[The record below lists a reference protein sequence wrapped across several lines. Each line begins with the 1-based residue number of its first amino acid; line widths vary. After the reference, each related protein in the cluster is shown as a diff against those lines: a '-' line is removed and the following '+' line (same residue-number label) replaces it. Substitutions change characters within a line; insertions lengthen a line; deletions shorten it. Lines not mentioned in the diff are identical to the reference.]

1 MPRFWRLLALLLI
14 CLAASFCER
23 AIAAEEGDKSG
34 DEFFERRIRPLLAAN
49 CFSCHGKEKKGGL
62 SLESRRGMLAGGEG
76 GTVVALGKP
85 DESRLMKAVRY
96 ADEELQMPP
105 SAKLADADI
114 ALLKEWI
121 ERGAPWP
128 ESKGPA
134 AGFIRTSGIIT
145 EQDRQFWSFQPVKP
159 QSQPAVKDATW
170 LRSPVDSFVLAAL
183 EAEKLAP
190 AKEADKRTLIRRASF
205 DLTGLPPTMDETSS
219 FLADESPDAYER
231 LIDRLLA
238 SPRFGERWGRHWL
251 DVARYAEDQAHTFA
265 ARMYPGGWRYRD
277 WVIGSLNA
285 DIPYRQFITEQIAA
299 DLTEGENKVA
309 RMPALGFFALGP
321 IYYADA
327 GCAPKAQAD
336 EMDDRI
342 DTLTRGFLGLTVSC
356 ARCHDHKFDP
366 ISTKDY
372 YALAGV
378 FASTEYLEAPMAPPD
393 VVAAYDQK
401 VARVKEQE
409 KAVEDARN
417 ETQREIRESLA
428 LQSGKYI
435 VAGWKLQNKRN
446 SQQVRSGDQIGA
458 VLGVVTAKL
467 VAADIAKD
475 ADLRSFVVEAWAKFL
490 TGENVQKKPYLVAW
504 KNAVAAQDAKTDLS
518 ADAAALAAIQT
529 IADQLQKDITV
540 ALDKRRAKEPLDKT
554 AEELLKDIV
563 DDNKGPC
570 GIQREQKDQID
581 KLISEERRKK
591 NEDLKK
597 ELEERKKQVG
607 EKYPVAHCIKD
618 GAAKNLHVYIRGNYK
633 EQGDEVPRRF
643 LEILTSGEA
652 KPFSQGSGRLELAQA
667 IASDQNPLTAR
678 VLVNRV
684 WQQHFG
690 RGLVG
695 TPSNFGM
702 LGERPTHPELLD
714 DLAGRFMAGGW
725 SLKWLH
731 RQMMLSSVYR
741 ASSEFKPENYQRD
754 PDNRLLWRMNRRRLD
769 IEAWRDSLL
778 TASGNLDLS
787 LGGQSVDL
795 TKDNNRRRTLYA
807 AVSRHN
813 LNSTLRLFD
822 FPDPNLTSERRSSTT
837 VPMQQLFVMNGEFM
851 VSQAKSLAT
860 RLQIE
865 SADDSARIR
874 FAYQLLFSR
883 EPTEKELQ
891 VGTTFLKA
899 AESQPDVKLTAW
911 ERYTQALLG
920 TNEFVFVD

>member
-1 MPRFWRLLALLLI
+1 MPRFWHFLALLF
-14 CLAASFCER
+14 CYLAPSLFNA
-23 AIAAEEGDKSG
+23 AVAAEVDKAG
-34 DEFFERRIRPLLAAN
+34 DEFFERKIRPLLAAN

-62 SLESRRGMLAGGEG
+62 SLESRAGMLAGGDG

-85 DESRLMKAVRY
+85 DDSRLLKAVKY

-105 SAKLADADI
+105 SAKLGEQDI

-128 ESKGPA
+128 ETKGTA
-134 AGFIRTSGIIT
+134 AGFIRTSGAIT
-145 EQDRQFWSFQPVKP
+145 AEDRQFWSFQPVKP
-159 QSQPAVKDATW
+159 QQQPAVKDAAW
-170 LRSPVDSFVLAAL
+170 LRLPLDPFVLAAL
-183 EAEKLAP
+183 EAENLQP
-190 AKEADKRTLIRRASF
+190 AKEADKRTLLRRATF
-205 DLTGLPPTMDETSS
+205 DLTGLPPTPEEVSS

-231 LIDRLLA
+231 LIERLLA
-238 SPRFGERWGRHWL
+238 SPRYGERWGRHWL
-251 DVARYAEDQAHTFA
+251 DIARYAEDQAHTFA
-265 ARMYPGGWRYRD
+265 ARAYPGGYRYRD
-277 WVIGSLNA
+277 WVINSFNA
-285 DIPYRQFITEQIAA
+285 DLPYSRFVQEQIAA
-299 DLTEGENKVA
+299 DLLEGDDRMA
-309 RMPALGFFALGP
+309 RLPALGFFALGP
-321 IYYADA
+321 VYYADA

-342 DTLTRGFLGLTVSC
+342 DTLTRGMLGLTVSC

-366 ISTKDY
+366 IPTKDY

-378 FASTEYLEAPMAPPD
+378 FASTEYFEAPLAPPD
-393 VVAAYDQK
+393 VVAAYDLR

-409 KAVEDARN
+409 KAIEDAKN
-417 ETQREIRESLA
+417 ETQREVRESLA
-428 LQSGKYI
+428 LQTGKYV
-435 VAGWKLQNKRN
+435 VAAWKLQNKRKTDVKF
-446 SQQVRSGDQIGA
+446 S
-458 VLGVVTAKL
+458 
-467 VAADIAKD
+467 AATIAKEN
-475 ADLRSFVVEAWAKFL
+475 DLREFAVEAWARFL
-490 TGENVQKKPYLVAW
+490 TGENLQKKAYLTAW
-504 KNAVAAQDAKTDLS
+504 KDAVAAQDAKTDLS
-518 ADAAALAAIQT
+518 SEPSALSAVQSAAA
-529 IADQLQKDITV
+529 QLQKDVTV
-540 ALDKRRAKEPLDKT
+540 ALDMRHKKESIDKPT
-554 AEELLKDIV
+554 EELLREIV
-563 DDNKGPC
+563 DDNKAPC
-570 GIQREQKDQID
+570 SVPKDQVD
-581 KLISEERRKK
+581 KLASSDRRKLSD
-591 NEDLKK
+591 ELKK
-597 ELEERKKQVG
+597 ELESRKKQVG
-607 EKYPVAHCIKD
+607 EKYPIAHCIKD
-618 GAAKNLHVYIRGNYK
+618 GAVKNLQVYRRGNYK
-633 EQGDEVPRRF
+633 DLGDEAPRKF
-643 LEILTSGEA
+643 LEILSAGEA
-652 KPFSQGSGRLELAQA
+652 KPFSQGSGRLELAQQ
-667 IASDQNPLTAR
+667 ISSEQNPLTAR

-684 WQQHFG
+684 WQEHFG

-714 DLAGRFMAGGW
+714 DLASRFMASGW

-731 RQMMLSSVYR
+731 RQIMLSSVYR

-769 IEAWRDSLL
+769 IESWRDSLL

-787 LGGQSVDL
+787 LGGQSADMASG
-795 TKDNNRRRTLYA
+795 NNRRRTLYA

-837 VPMQQLFVMNGEFM
+837 VPMQQLFVLNGPFM
-851 VSQAKSLAT
+851 VSQAKSLAA

-883 EPTEKELQ
+883 DPSDKELQ

-899 AESQPDVKLTAW
+899 AESQPDVKLTPW

>member
-1 MPRFWRLLALLLI
+1 MPRVWHIIALLL
-14 CLAASFCER
+14 CCCPAAFVNTGLAA
-23 AIAAEEGDKSG
+23 EGDKAG
-34 DEFFERRIRPLLAAN
+34 EEFFERRIRPLLAAN

-62 SLESRRGMLAGGEG
+62 SLESRSGLLAGGDG

-85 DESRLMKAVRY
+85 EDSRLMRAVDY
-96 ADEELQMPP
+96 GDDELQMPP
-105 SAKLADADI
+105 SARLPEQDI

-121 ERGAPWP
+121 ERGLPWP
-128 ESKGPA
+128 ESGGSS
-134 AGFIRTSGIIT
+134 AGFIRTSGAIT
-145 EQDRQFWSFQPVKP
+145 AEDRQFWSFQPVKP
-159 QSQPAVKDATW
+159 QSRPAVKDAAW
-170 LRSPVDSFVLAAL
+170 SRHPIDSFVLAAL
-183 EAEKLAP
+183 EAEKLQP
-190 AKEADKRTLIRRASF
+190 AKEADKRTLLRRASF
-205 DLTGLPPTMDETSS
+205 DLTGLPPTLDEASS

-238 SPRFGERWGRHWL
+238 SPRYGERWGRHWL
-251 DVARYAEDQAHTFA
+251 DVARYAEDQAHTFQ
-265 ARMYPGGWRYRD
+265 ARMYPGGYRYRD
-277 WVIGSLNA
+277 WVVGSLNA
-285 DIPYRQFITEQIAA
+285 DLPYNRFALEQIAA
-299 DLTEGENKVA
+299 DLLEDEGKMA
-309 RMPALGFFALGP
+309 RLPALGFFALGP
-321 IYYADA
+321 VYYLDA

-366 ISTKDY
+366 IPTKDY
-372 YALAGV
+372 YSLAGV
-378 FASTEYLEAPMAPPD
+378 VASTEYFESPMAAPD
-393 VVAAYDQK
+393 VVAAYDQRA
-401 VARVKEQE
+401 ARVKEQE
-409 KAVEDARN
+409 KSVEEAKN

-428 LQSGKYI
+428 GNLAKYL
-435 VAGWKLQNKRN
+435 VAAWKLQNKRKAD
-446 SQQVRSGDQIGA
+446 G
-458 VLGVVTAKL
+458 T
-467 VAADIAKD
+467 VAAATVTKEEE
-475 ADLRSFVVEAWAKFL
+475 LREFAVEAWTKFL
-490 TGENVQKKPYLVAW
+490 TGDNVQKKSYLAAW
-504 KNAVAAQDAKTDLS
+504 KDAIAAQDAKTDLS
-518 ADAAALAAIQT
+518 TDAAALAAIQSAAAT
-529 IADQLQKDITV
+529 LQKDV
-540 ALDKRRAKEPLDKT
+540 AAALDMRRKKESLDKV
-554 AEELLKDIV
+554 AEELLKDII
-563 DDNKGPC
+563 DDNRGPF
-570 GIQREQKDQID
+570 GIQKDQVE
-581 KLISEERRKK
+581 KLATKERRKK
-591 NEDLKK
+591 NAELRK
-597 ELEERKKQVG
+597 ELEERKKLVG
-607 EKYPVAHCIKD
+607 EKYPVAHGIKD
-618 GAAKNLHVYIRGNYK
+618 GEAKNLRVHIRGNHK
-633 EQGDEVPRRF
+633 ELGDEVPRRF
-643 LEILTSGEA
+643 LEILSAGEA

-667 IASDQNPLTAR
+667 IASEQNPLTAR

-714 DLAGRFMAGGW
+714 DLASRFMAGGW

-787 LGGQSVDL
+787 LGGQSLDMA
-795 TKDNNRRRTLYA
+795 KPENRRRTLYA

-822 FPDPNLTSERRSSTT
+822 FPDPNLTSERRVSTT

-851 VSQAKSLAT
+851 VSQAKSLAA
-860 RLQIE
+860 RLQTE
-865 SADDSARIR
+865 SADDQARIR

-883 EPTEKELQ
+883 EPSEKELQ
-891 VGTTFLKA
+891 VGTSFLKA
-899 AESQPDVKLTAW
+899 AESTPDVKLTPL

>member
-1 MPRFWRLLALLLI
+1 MLRFWHILALFLGCCPALFVNSGSG
-14 CLAASFCER
+14 AD
-23 AIAAEEGDKSG
+23 GDKAG
-34 DEFFERRIRPLLAAN
+34 EEFFERRIRPLLAAN
-49 CFSCHGKEKKGGL
+49 CFSCHGTEKKGGL
-62 SLESRRGMLAGGEG
+62 SLESRAGLLAGGDG

-85 DESRLMKAVRY
+85 NESRLLTAVKY

-105 SAKLADADI
+105 SAKLAEQDI

-121 ERGAPWP
+121 ERGLPWP
-128 ESKGPA
+128 EASGSS
-134 AGFIRTSGIIT
+134 AGFIRTSGAIT
-145 EQDRQFWSFQPVKP
+145 AEDRQFWSFQPVKP
-159 QSQPAVKDATW
+159 QTQPAVKDTSW
-170 LRSPVDSFVLAAL
+170 RRLPLDSFVLAAL

-190 AKEADKRTLIRRASF
+190 AKEADKRTLLRRASF
-205 DLTGLPPTMDETSS
+205 DLTGLPPTLEEVSS

-231 LIDRLLA
+231 LIDKLLA
-238 SPRFGERWGRHWL
+238 SPRHGERWGRHWL

-265 ARMYPGGWRYRD
+265 ARMYPGGYRYRD

-285 DIPYRQFITEQIAA
+285 DMPYQQFVTEQIAA
-299 DLTEGENKVA
+299 DLTEGENKTA

-366 ISTKDY
+366 IPTKDY

-393 VVAAYDQK
+393 VVAAYDKK

-409 KAVEDARN
+409 KSVEDARS

-428 LQSGKYI
+428 LQTGKYA
-435 VAGWKLQNKRN
+435 VAAWKLQNKQKKKT
-446 SQQVRSGDQIGA
+446 STDPISATLA
-458 VLGVVTAKL
+458 VVNAK
-467 VAADIAKD
+467 VAAVNIAKE
-475 ADLRSFVVEAWAKFL
+475 ADLKEFVIEAWARFL
-490 TGENVQKKPYLVAW
+490 SGDNVQKKPYLIAW
-504 KNAVAAQDAKTDLS
+504 KDAVAAQDGGIDLS
-518 ADAAALAAIQT
+518 GDAAALAAVQAA
-529 IADQLQKDITV
+529 ADQIQKDIAT
-540 ALDKRRAKEPLDKT
+540 ALDMRRKKEPLDKT
-554 AEELLKDIV
+554 AEELLKDVV

-570 GIQREQKDQID
+570 GIQKDQFD
-581 KLISEERRKK
+581 KLVSEEQRKALG
-591 NEDLKK
+591 ELRK
-597 ELEERKKQVG
+597 ELEDRKKQVG

-667 IASDQNPLTAR
+667 IASEQNPLTAR

-714 DLAGRFMAGGW
+714 DLAGRFMASGW

-731 RQMMLSSVYR
+731 RQIMLSSTYR
-741 ASSEFKPENYQRD
+741 LSAELNQTNYQRD

-769 IEAWRDSLL
+769 IEAWRDSFLS
-778 TASGNLDLS
+778 ASGNLDLS

-795 TKDNNRRRTLYA
+795 AKDNNRRRTLYA

-813 LNSTLRLFD
+813 LNSTLR
-822 FPDPNLTSERRSSTT
+822 
-837 VPMQQLFVMNGEFM
+837 
-851 VSQAKSLAT
+851 
-860 RLQIE
+860 
-865 SADDSARIR
+865 
-874 FAYQLLFSR
+874 
-883 EPTEKELQ
+883 
-891 VGTTFLKA
+891 
-899 AESQPDVKLTAW
+899 
-911 ERYTQALLG
+911 
-920 TNEFVFVD
+920 

>member
-1 MPRFWRLLALLLI
+1 MPCFRHVLLLSICLLAMSLFKS
-14 CLAASFCER
+14 AVAGES
-23 AIAAEEGDKSG
+23 DKAG

-62 SLESRRGMLAGGEG
+62 SLESRAGMLAGGDG

-85 DESRLMKAVRY
+85 DDSRLLKAVKY

-105 SAKLADADI
+105 SAKLGEQDI

-128 ESKGPA
+128 ETKGTA
-134 AGFIRTSGIIT
+134 AGFIRTSGT
-145 EQDRQFWSFQPVKP
+145 VTAEDRQFWSFQPVMP
-159 QSQPAVKDATW
+159 QPQPAVKSAAW
-170 LRSPVDSFVLAAL
+170 LRQPLDSFVLAAL
-183 EAEKLAP
+183 EVERLQP
-190 AKEADKRTLIRRASF
+190 AIEADKRTLLRRASF
-205 DLTGLPPTMDETSS
+205 DLTGLPPTLEEVNS

-231 LIDRLLA
+231 LVDKLLA
-238 SPRFGERWGRHWL
+238 SPRYGERWGRHWL
-251 DVARYAEDQAHTFA
+251 DIARYAEDQAHTFA
-265 ARMYPGGWRYRD
+265 ARAYPGGYRYRD
-277 WVIGSLNA
+277 WVINSFNA
-285 DIPYRQFITEQIAA
+285 DLPYSRFVQEQIAA
-299 DLTEGENKVA
+299 DLLDGGDRNA
-309 RMPALGFFALGP
+309 RLPALGFFALGP
-321 IYYADA
+321 VYYADA

-342 DTLTRGFLGLTVSC
+342 DTLTRGILGLTVSC

-366 ISTKDY
+366 IPTKDY

-378 FASTEYLEAPMAPPD
+378 FASTEYFEAPLAPPD
-393 VVAAYDQK
+393 IVAAYDLR

-409 KAVEDARN
+409 KAIEDAKN

-428 LQSGKYI
+428 LQTGKYV
-435 VAGWKLQNKRN
+435 VASWKLQNK
-446 SQQVRSGDQIGA
+446 QKKKAADP
-458 VLGVVTAKL
+458 VTATLAAVNDK
-467 VAADIAKD
+467 VAAVNLAKE
-475 ADLRSFVVEAWAKFL
+475 AGLQEFAIEAWAKFL
-490 TGENVQKKPYLVAW
+490 SGDNVQKRPYLAAW
-504 KNAVAAQDAKTDLS
+504 KDAAAAQDAKTDLS
-518 ADAAALAAIQT
+518 GDTAALAAIQAV
-529 IADQLQKDITV
+529 ADQLQKDV
-540 ALDKRRAKEPLDKT
+540 AAALDKRRAKESLDKA

-563 DDNKGPC
+563 DDNNAPC
-570 GIQREQKDQID
+570 ALPKEKKDQID

-591 NEDLKK
+591 NEELKK

-618 GAAKNLHVYIRGNYK
+618 GAVKNLQIYRRGNYK
-633 EQGDEVPRRF
+633 DLGDESPRKF
-643 LEILTSGEA
+643 LEILSAGDA
-652 KPFSQGSGRLELAQA
+652 KPFSQGSGRLELANA
-667 IASDQNPLTAR
+667 ISSEQNPLTAR

-714 DLAGRFMAGGW
+714 DLASRFMSGGW

-731 RQMMLSSVYR
+731 RQIMLSATYR
-741 ASSEFKPENYQRD
+741 LSADLIPANFQRE

-769 IEAWRDSLL
+769 IESWRDSLL

-787 LGGQSVDL
+787 LGGQSLDIA
-795 TKDNNRRRTLYA
+795 KDNNRRRTLYA
-807 AVSRHN
+807 SVSRHN

-822 FPDPNLTSERRSSTT
+822 FPDPNLTSERRSVTT
-837 VPMQQLFVMNGEFM
+837 VPMQQLFVLNGPFM
-851 VSQAKSLAT
+851 VSQAKTLAA
-860 RLQIE
+860 RLQTE

-874 FAYQLLFSR
+874 FAYELLFSR

-899 AESQPDVKLTAW
+899 AESQPDVKLTPW

>member
-1 MPRFWRLLALLLI
+1 MPRCWQIFVLLL
-14 CLAASFCER
+14 CSLSGPLADWALAA
-23 AIAAEEGDKSG
+23 EGDNAA
-34 DEFFERRIRPLLAAN
+34 DEFFERKIRPLLAAN

-62 SLESRRGMLAGGEG
+62 SLESRAGMLAGGDG
-76 GTVVALGKP
+76 GAVITLEKP
-85 DESRLMKAVRY
+85 DDSRLLKAVTY
-96 ADEELQMPP
+96 ADEALQMPP
-105 SAKLADADI
+105 SAKLAEQDI

-128 ESKGPA
+128 ASKGTA
-134 AGFIRTSGIIT
+134 AGFIRASGTIT
-145 EQDRQFWSFQPVKP
+145 AEDRQFWSFQPVTP
-159 QSQPAVKDATW
+159 QVQPAVKDGGW
-170 LRSPVDSFVLAAL
+170 LRNRVDSFVLAAL
-183 EAEKLAP
+183 ESENLQP
-190 AKEADKRTLIRRASF
+190 TKEADKRTLLRRATF
-205 DLTGLPPTMDETSS
+205 DLTGLPPTIDDVSS
-219 FLADESPDAYER
+219 FLGDEAPDAYQR

-238 SPRFGERWGRHWL
+238 SPRYGERWGRHWL
-251 DVARYAEDQAHTFA
+251 DIARYAEDQAHTFA
-265 ARMYPGGWRYRD
+265 ARAYPGGYRYRD

-285 DIPYRQFITEQIAA
+285 DMPYRQFVTEQIAG
-299 DLTEGENKVA
+299 DLVEGENKMA

-378 FASTEYLEAPMAPPD
+378 FASTEYLEAPMAPPE
-393 VVAAYDQK
+393 VVAAYDQR
-401 VARVKEQE
+401 VARVKELE

-417 ETQREIRESLA
+417 ETQQEIRESLA
-428 LQSGKYI
+428 LQTSKY
-435 VAGWKLQNKRN
+435 ALAAWKLQNQR
-446 SQQVRSGDQIGA
+446 
-458 VLGVVTAKL
+458 KL
-467 VAADIAKD
+467 DGGFSAATIAKE
-475 ADLRSFVVEAWAKFL
+475 ADLREFVVEAWAKFL
-490 TGENVQKKPYLVAW
+490 VDENLQKKLYLAAW
-504 KNAVAAQDAKTDLS
+504 KDAVAPQDAKLDLS
-518 ADAAALAAIQT
+518 ADSAALAAIQAV
-529 IADQLQKDITV
+529 ADQLQKEISV

-570 GIQREQKDQID
+570 GIQKEQNDQIE
-581 KLISEERRKK
+581 KLISAERRKK
-591 NEDLKK
+591 NDEIRK

-652 KPFSQGSGRLELAQA
+652 KPFSQGSGRLELASA
-667 IASDQNPLTAR
+667 IADEHNPLTAR
-678 VLVNRV
+678 VVVNRV

-714 DLAGRFMAGGW
+714 DLASRFMSGGW

-731 RQMMLSSVYR
+731 RQIMLSSAYR

-778 TASGNLDLS
+778 TASGNLDLA
-787 LGGQSVDL
+787 LGGQSVDMS
-795 TKDNNRRRTLYA
+795 KGGNRRRTLYA
-807 AVSRHN
+807 AISRHN

-837 VPMQQLFVMNGEFM
+837 VPMQQLFVMNSEFM
-851 VSQAKSLAT
+851 VSQAKSLAS
-860 RLQIE
+860 RLQTE

-883 EPTEKELQ
+883 EPSEKELQ
-891 VGTTFLKA
+891 VGTTFLNA
-899 AESQPDVKLTAW
+899 AESTPDVKLTPW

>member
-1 MPRFWRLLALLLI
+1 
-14 CLAASFCER
+14 
-23 AIAAEEGDKSG
+23 
-34 DEFFERRIRPLLAAN
+34 
-49 CFSCHGKEKKGGL
+49 
-62 SLESRRGMLAGGEG
+62 
-76 GTVVALGKP
+76 
-85 DESRLMKAVRY
+85 
-96 ADEELQMPP
+96 MPP
-105 SAKLADADI
+105 SAKLPEQDI

-121 ERGAPWP
+121 QRGAPWP
-128 ESKGPA
+128 ESSGSS
-134 AGFIRTSGIIT
+134 AGFIRTSGAIT
-145 EQDRQFWSFQPVKP
+145 AEDRQFWSFQPVKP
-159 QSQPAVKDATW
+159 QAQPAVKDAAW
-170 LRSPVDSFVLAAL
+170 LRQSIDSFVLAAL
-183 EAEKLAP
+183 EAEGLEP
-190 AKEADKRTLIRRASF
+190 AKEADKRTLLRRASF
-205 DLTGLPPTMDETSS
+205 DLTGLPPTLEEVSS
-219 FLADESPDAYER
+219 FLADESPDTYER

-238 SPRFGERWGRHWL
+238 SPRYGERWGRHWL
-251 DVARYAEDQAHTFA
+251 DVARYAEDQAHTFE
-265 ARMYPGGWRYRD
+265 ARMYPGGYRYRD

-285 DIPYRQFITEQIAA
+285 DLPYNRFVQDQIAG
-299 DLTEGENKVA
+299 DLQGDGDKMS
-309 RMPALGFFALGP
+309 RFPPLGFFALGP

-378 FASTEYLEAPMAPPD
+378 FASTEYFEAPLAPPD

-401 VARVKEQE
+401 VTRVKEQE
-409 KAVEDARN
+409 KAIEEARN
-417 ETQREIRESLA
+417 QTQREIRESLA
-428 LQSGKYI
+428 GQTGKYA
-435 VAGWKLQNKRN
+435 VAAWKLQNKR
-446 SQQVRSGDQIGA
+446 
-458 VLGVVTAKL
+458 KL
-467 VAADIAKD
+467 DEKFATETIAKE
-475 ADLRSFVVEAWAKFL
+475 ADLREFVVEAWAKFL
-490 TGENVQKKPYLVAW
+490 SGDNVQKKPYLAAW
-504 KNAVAAQDAKTDLS
+504 KDAAAAQDVKTDLS
-518 ADAAALAAIQT
+518 ADATALAAIQ
-529 IADQLQKDITV
+529 AV
-540 ALDKRRAKEPLDKT
+540 AEKLEKNVAFAIDMRRKKESLDKA

-570 GIQREQKDQID
+570 GIQKDQFD
-581 KLISEERRKK
+581 KLASEEQRKA
-591 NEDLKK
+591 LGALRK

-607 EKYPVAHCIKD
+607 EKYSVAHSIKD
-618 GAAKNLHVYIRGNYK
+618 GAPKNLHVYIRGNYK

-643 LEILTSGEA
+643 LEILTAGEV

-667 IASDQNPLTAR
+667 IVSEQNPLTAR

-731 RQMMLSSVYR
+731 RQIMLSSVYR
-741 ASSEFKPENYQRD
+741 ASSEFKPDNYQRD

-787 LGGQSVDL
+787 LGGQSLDMA
-795 TKDNNRRRTLYA
+795 KSENRRRTLYA

-822 FPDPNLTSERRSSTT
+822 FPDPNLTSERRVSTT

-851 VSQAKSLAT
+851 VSQAKSLAA
-860 RLQIE
+860 RLQTE
-865 SADDSARIR
+865 SADDQARIR
-874 FAYQLLFSR
+874 VAYQLLFSR
-883 EPTEKELQ
+883 EPSEKELQ
-891 VGTTFLKA
+891 LGASFLKV
-899 AESQPDVKLTAW
+899 AESTPDVKLTPW

-920 TNEFVFVD
+920 TNEFAFVD